1 MVPADSDNI
10 LKEYKILLKELKKY
24 NPELLDKDRILA
36 ISKSD
41 MLDQEL
47 INEISKE
54 IPKNLQFIFISS
66 VAQQGLTE
74 LKDLI
79 WKKLNQ

>member
-1 MVPADSDNI
+1 MI
-10 LKEYKILLKELKKY
+10 LQKNTELQKY

-36 ISKSD
+36 VSKSD
-41 MLDQEL
+41 MLDEEL
-47 INEISKE
+47 KAEIEKE
-54 IPKNLQFIFISS
+54 LPKDIPSLFISS

-79 WKKLNQ
+79 WQKLNV